1 MLVNMLVDRI
11 LPNTDL
17 KGEINNIQIKNN
29 LKAGFIVCAVG
40 SLQKAVLRM
49 SNANIKKINGPL
61 EILCASGSVSADGIH
76 IHLALAD
83 KNGNVVGGHLKT
95 GCKVYTT
102 VEIGILEYKG
112 TFRRIFDPKTGYKE
126 LVILR

>member
-1 MLVNMLVDRI
+1 MLVDRI

-83 KNGNVVGGHLKT
+83 KKW
-95 GCKVYTT
+95 
-102 VEIGILEYKG
+102 
-112 TFRRIFDPKTGYKE
+112 
-126 LVILR
+126 